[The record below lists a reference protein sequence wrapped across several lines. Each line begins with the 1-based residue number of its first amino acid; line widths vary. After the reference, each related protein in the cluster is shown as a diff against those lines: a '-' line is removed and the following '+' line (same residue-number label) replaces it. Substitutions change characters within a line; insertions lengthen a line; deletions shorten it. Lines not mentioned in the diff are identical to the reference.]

1 MGTQQRHRATQA
13 SGRVSG
19 RVLALRPARADML
32 RTFGLPALAVALACA
47 ALMGCTGER
56 PQSATTPGLETG
68 ITSNNGGGQ
77 RALGNQVN
85 ESITVRTR

>member
-1 MGTQQRHRATQA
+1 MGTQQRHRAIQA
-13 SGRVSG
+13 SGRVS
-19 RVLALRPARADML
+19 AFQPARADML
-32 RTFGLPALAVALACA
+32 RAFGLPALAVALACA
-47 ALMGCTGER
+47 ALMGCAGER
-56 PQSATTPGLETG
+56 PQSTTTPGLETG